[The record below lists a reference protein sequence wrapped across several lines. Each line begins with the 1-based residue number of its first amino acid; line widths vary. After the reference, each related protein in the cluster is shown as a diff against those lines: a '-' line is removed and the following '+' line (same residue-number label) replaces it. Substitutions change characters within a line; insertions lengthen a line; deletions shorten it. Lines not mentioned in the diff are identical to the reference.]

1 MWYMNDVTKKR
12 EKNVRWALKIEKY
25 SKTITLQKR
34 EGILKVLKKKMRK
47 NNNSL
52 QFTVIELNIG

>member
-1 MWYMNDVTKKR
+1 MWYMNSVTKKR

-25 SKTITLQKR
+25 SKTITLKKR
-34 EGILKVLKKKMRK
+34 EGILKVLKKKNRK